1 MIASSSISSP
11 LVTSA
16 SATALPEA
24 SRNSSASTGA
34 STCQPPSPRSCSYA
48 CGNRASAIVEETA
61 A

>member
-1 MIASSSISSP
+1 M
-11 LVTSA
+11 VTSA